1 MSTFK
6 LFALVAIVLHSVN
19 GYVYDPDKFEEVK
32 PFDFNAAQKE
42 TCFAR
47 LKVIINRE
55 KLFQEQAFDDLSIV
69 LHRNGQVGSCGT
81 QSLSYDRF
89 MEELEKHYDSIS
101 SLVVGCPSTFNTN
114 KYVFENMLTTIFQN
128 MFAETCHSEEFD
140 RAKSIGFMG
149 YCDLGPARTPDK
161 LENQKL
167 VPLASKDG
175 EQFLPCHYHSRSGV
189 RLNLEKFTDFARNAT
204 CGDKEEDCETREFH
218 VYAVP
223 AARHYMF
230 APESVGEIFD
240 LPHVEGANPD
250 EPVYMEVLSLDPRVF
265 EIKNFFSVEDSH
277 DFISRALNA
286 DKMEALERSS
296 TGFGSI
302 GGINNKRTSDK

>member
-1 MSTFK
+1 
-6 LFALVAIVLHSVN
+6 
-19 GYVYDPDKFEEVK
+19 
-32 PFDFNAAQKE
+32 
-42 TCFAR
+42 
-47 LKVIINRE
+47 
-55 KLFQEQAFDDLSIV
+55 
-69 LHRNGQVGSCGT
+69 
-81 QSLSYDRF
+81 
-89 MEELEKHYDSIS
+89 
-101 SLVVGCPSTFNTN
+101 
-114 KYVFENMLTTIFQN
+114 
-128 MFAETCHSEEFD
+128 
-140 RAKSIGFMG
+140 
-149 YCDLGPARTPDK
+149 
-161 LENQKL
+161 
-167 VPLASKDG
+167 
-175 EQFLPCHYHSRSGV
+175 
-189 RLNLEKFTDFARNAT
+189 LEKFTDFARNAT

-230 APESVGEIFD
+230 APESIGEIFD
-240 LPHVEGANPD
+240 LPHVVGANPD